1 MSSSFSS
8 PSNSHLA
15 STDDRQRR
23 SQIAAAAYERGRRAA
38 LAAVHRR
45 GLYARAQARH
55 DAPRARPDY
64 GPRSDSRAFGLL
76 GTDLAVARAS
86 AYLAAAA
93 VAREMIATEVVPND
107 RAAQD
112 WSTAALNR
120 TGVHEDAWRE
130 RLTDAGIDDAVLR
143 PGLSFD
149 ALDELPAQLDG
160 LDFDEIAEHTL
171 DVSSVAA
178 EVEPIR
184 LSDLML
190 ETPSQTQSS
199 DSAVDITGNAAQ
211 VIELDHGRDAA
222 FEGGVDSW

>member
-1 MSSSFSS
+1 MNTGS
-8 PSNSHLA
+8 A
-15 STDDRQRR
+15 STAERQRR
-23 SQIAAAAYERGRRAA
+23 SQIAAAAYDRGRRAA
-38 LAAVHRR
+38 LAAIHRK
-45 GLYARAQARH
+45 GLYQRAQT
-55 DAPRARPDY
+55 RPEILRTQTPEY
-64 GPRSDSRAFGLL
+64 RPRSDSRAFNMID
-76 GTDLAVARAS
+76 TDLALARAA
-86 AYLAAAA
+86 AYMAAAT
-93 VAREMIATEVVPND
+93 VAHEMIPTEVIPNEQ
-107 RAAQD
+107 AAQD

-130 RLTDAGIDDAVLR
+130 RLTDAGIDEAVLR

-171 DVSSVAA
+171 DVSSTAA

-199 DSAVDITGNAAQ
+199 DSTVDITNHAAQ
-211 VIELDHGRDAA
+211 VIDLDHGRDAA
-222 FEGGVDSW
+222 FEDGVGSW